1 METIKNRA
9 NRERSRAAPGF
20 DLLRDSGAGSP
31 EIRRPKSENRTTQE
45 RPTRGLGRKKSE
57 GRNPKSPWL
66 FLLLVTLSVLFA
78 GCTPPGPRDLL
89 RGQKLIEQGKYPE
102 AVARLEAATSIL
114 TTNAQ
119 AWNYL
124 GVACQY
130 AGRAAEAEK
139 AYQRA
144 IALDHDLSE
153 AHYNLGCLWLEQD
166 RADAAKGELTAYTLR
181 RGNALDALLKL
192 GSAQLRSGDV
202 PAAEKSFDDALHL
215 LPENPEALNGLGLA
229 RVQRRRAAEAAQ
241 FFSRALKQRPGY
253 GPALLNLAIIH
264 QQYLKEPQMAL
275 QRYREYLALKPAP
288 PNLDPILATVRQLE
302 LEVNPP
308 RPAPTNVVIALVPP
322 AAPPKAPAT
331 NASRIAAVP
340 KQTPATNL
348 HKPAPVVA
356 APATG
361 KVEVVKL
368 SSEPVFKPAQDV
380 PAGRSAT
387 ETSNSEPKTA
397 PSVASE
403 RPAAPANE
411 KPGLL
416 QRINPANLF
425 RSDSKSAPQVTTLP
439 SANGSPQV
447 VPATVTNDSDG
458 AAPPVAESASVR
470 YTYKSPAKPAP
481 GNRPAAER
489 YFAQGAQAQEEK
501 KPAEAE
507 RAYRAATQVDPA
519 YFEAQFNLGLAAA
532 EAGHLSAALTAYEY
546 ALAIQPESAD
556 ARYNFAIRLKQANH
570 FADAAHELE
579 KLIARAPNETR
590 AHLGLGNLY
599 SQQLNQPAQAR
610 AHYQK
615 VLDTDPGHPQ
625 AGAIRYWLAANP
637 P

>member
-1 METIKNRA
+1 MLPPLQMETIKNRA
-9 NRERSRAAPGF
+9 NRERSRTAPGS
-20 DLLRDSGAGSP
+20 DLLRDGGAGRHQ
-31 EIRRPKSENRTTQE
+31 IRRPKPEGRRNSEA
-45 RPTRGLGRKKSE
+45 
-57 GRNPKSPWL
+57 RNPKSPSL
-66 FLLLVTLSVLFA
+66 CLLLVALSALLA

-130 AGRAAEAEK
+130 AGRVAEAEK

-192 GSAQLRSGDV
+192 GSAHLRSGDV

-229 RVQRRRAAEAAQ
+229 RVQRRRAGEAAQ

-253 GPALLNLAIIH
+253 GPALLNLAIVH

-288 PNLDPILATVRQLE
+288 PNSEPILATVRQLE
-302 LEVNPP
+302 QEVNPP
-308 RPAPTNVVIALVPP
+308 RPTPTNVVIAPVPP
-322 AAPPKAPAT
+322 AAPPKAPVT
-331 NASRIAAVP
+331 NAPRIAAVP
-340 KQTPATNL
+340 RQTPATNL
-348 HKPAPVVA
+348 HKPAPVTA
-356 APATG
+356 PPATG
-361 KVEVVKL
+361 MIEVVKL

-380 PAGRSAT
+380 PARASA

-403 RPAAPANE
+403 RPAAPASE

-447 VPATVTNDSDG
+447 VPATVTNDPGS
-458 AAPPVAESASVR
+458 APLVAESASVR
-470 YTYKSPAKPAP
+470 YTYKSPAKPAS

-570 FADAAHELE
+570 FTDAAHELE
-579 KLIARAPNETR
+579 KLLARSPNETR
-590 AHLGLGNLY
+590 AHLALGNLY
-599 SQQLNQPAQAR
+599 AHQLNQPAQAR